1 MQEKVEEEERMLAC
15 EDVSTCGFIS
25 KKTQTKG
32 NWLLSAQSII
42 LADDDMGYTYNRSS
56 LKTS

>member
-1 MQEKVEEEERMLAC
+1 MPE
-15 EDVSTCGFIS
+15 I
-25 KKTQTKG
+25 KTQTKG

-56 LKTS
+56 LKTSKNGQCDATFEKVKLCAS